1 MADYPSSIYEPRT
14 KNNKSGVVYT
24 PANDTQLYAEDVSKL
39 DAEVVA
45 LEQNLQDKRDRLV
58 QIIAVAPDTVV
69 PDGDGLFTFIV
80 PEGLDGYD
88 IVSAHAGF
96 NSPDSTGDLTFDI
109 YNVTNASSIFD
120 GTDIIQID
128 HGDKVSY
135 DSANQPVL
143 DSEEVAV
150 ATGDEL
156 RIDADSNNDDA
167 EGLQIF
173 LIFRKPIT

>member
-1 MADYPSSIYEPRT
+1 MTDFPSSIYLPRT

-39 DAEVVA
+39 DDEVVA

-58 QIIAVAPDTVV
+58 QIVVVAPGTVV
-69 PDGDGLFTFIV
+69 PTGDGLFTFVV
-80 PEGLDGYD
+80 PAGLNEYK

-96 NSPDSTGDLTFDI
+96 NVANTAGDLNFDV

-120 GTDIIQID
+120 GGDSIQID
-128 HGDKVSY
+128 DTDKTSY
-135 DSANQPVL
+135 TSDDQPVL
-143 DSEEVAV
+143 DDEENEV

-156 RIDADSNNDDA
+156 RIDSEGEPDDA

-173 LIFRKPIT
+173 LTFRKPIT